1 MIQFQTANVLN
12 VDIRPAYARRIKC
25 GGIRVITTI
34 DNIEQELDPF
44 PFYRAM
50 RESNPVYY
58 DPARQSWNVF
68 RYDDVQ
74 QVLSDYKA
82 FSSQFRSG
90 GVADADQPFAAS
102 IISTDPPR
110 HRQLRNLVTQAF
122 TPRAVDALAPRISY
136 LVNDYLDQVT
146 AHGQMDVIHDLGY
159 PLPVTVIAELLG
171 VPAADR
177 EQFKKWSDAVVSTAG
192 SGEDVDYEAFASN
205 GAVMEMSTYFFNM
218 IEQRTAQPGEDL
230 ISGLLAANIE
240 GEHLNLMEL
249 LGFCVLLLVAGNETT
264 TNLIGNALLT
274 FTEHPEAWARLRANP
289 ELVPQAIEEVLRY
302 RSPVQSMYRVAT
314 REVKLNGGTIPQGG
328 WVVAW
333 IGSANHDDAQFA
345 RPEQFDIERT
355 PNKNLA
361 FGHGIHYCLGAPLAR
376 LEGKIALSAMLERFS
391 TVALAPNAELKRLPS
406 TIVYGFKSVPITFT
420 LT

>member
-1 MIQFQTANVLN
+1 ML
-12 VDIRPAYARRIKC
+12 
-25 GGIRVITTI
+25 TTI
-34 DNIEQELDPF
+34 ENIEQELEPF
-44 PFYRAM
+44 PFYRKM
-50 RESNPVYY
+50 RESSPVYY

-74 QVLSDYKA
+74 QVLSDYKT

-90 GVADADQPFAAS
+90 GEPDPNQPFAAS

-122 TPRAVDALAPRISY
+122 TPRAVEALAPRISS
-136 LVNDYLDQVT
+136 LVNGYLDQVI
-146 AHGQMDVIHDLGY
+146 ARGHMDVIQDLGY
-159 PLPVTVIAELLG
+159 PLPVTVIAEMLG
-171 VPAADR
+171 VPVADR

-192 SGEDVDYEAFASN
+192 SGEDVDYEAFAEN

-218 IEQRTAQPGEDL
+218 IQQRTEQPGTDL

-264 TNLIGNALLT
+264 TNLLGNALLA
-274 FTEHPEAWARLRANP
+274 FTQHPEAWTQLRAHP

-302 RSPVQSMYRVAT
+302 RSPVQSMYRVAM
-314 REVKLNGGTIPQGG
+314 REAKLSGGTIPEGG

-333 IGSANHDDAQFA
+333 IGSANHDEAQFEN
-345 RPEQFDIERT
+345 PERFDIQRT
-355 PNKNLA
+355 PSKHLA
-361 FGHGIHYCLGAPLAR
+361 FGHGIHYCIGAPLAR
-376 LEGKIALSAMLERFS
+376 LEGKIVLSAMLERFG
-391 TVALAPNAELKRLPS
+391 TIALAPDAELKRLPS
-406 TIVYGFKSVPITFT
+406 TIVYGLKRVPITFT
-420 LT
+420 PA